1 MNDRAISTQEIIVI
15 GGGGHA
21 KVIISLIK
29 KIEGWHLLG
38 YLDDEN
44 KGKILGSQY
53 LGNDKHLKILK
64 EKHPDCAAAIGVGSV
79 AVSDKRRKIK
89 EHLEASGFHLPA
101 LVSPAAVVNEEV
113 PIGQAAVILDGV
125 VVGAGT
131 KIGEGVIL
139 NTSCSVDHDCQIG
152 DFVHVAPGVIVS
164 GGVVVGKNCLLST
177 GCVVI
182 QYRTIADNCLIGAGA
197 TVVDDCLKE
206 GCYLGTPARLMPS
219 AM

>member
-1 MNDRAISTQEIIVI
+1 MQKIIVI

-21 KVIISLIK
+21 KVVISLIK
-29 KIEGWHLLG
+29 KIKGWHLLG

-44 KGKILGSQY
+44 KGKILGVQY

-64 EKHPDCAAAIGVGSV
+64 EKHPQCAAAIGVGSV

-89 EHLEASGFHLPA
+89 EHLEDKGFHLPT
-101 LVSPAAVVNEEV
+101 LVSPSAVTNEDV
-113 PIGQAAVILDGV
+113 SIGKATVILDGV

-152 DFVHVAPGVIVS
+152 DFVHVAPGVTIS
-164 GGVVVGKNCLLST
+164 GGVVIGAQCLLSVGAT
-177 GCVVI
+177 VI
-182 QYRTIADNCLIGAGA
+182 QYKTIADNCLIGAGA
-197 TVVDDCLKE
+197 TVIDDCPKA
-206 GCYLGTPARLMPS
+206 GCYLGTPARLKE
-219 AM
+219 